1 MSAKEEFEKKI
12 RAFVGQEIGP
22 AELGADRV
30 NEPMIRHWFE
40 VLGDRNPVYLDAA
53 AAARSVHGGLVA
65 PPAMLQ
71 AWILEGF
78 GMSDS
83 TRGPRDKQQELH
95 RLFDEAGYTGVVATD
110 CEQGYDR
117 YLRPGDE
124 VSATTVIESISG
136 EKATALGIGYF
147 TVTRTTFR
155 DQKGEQVGWMTFRVL
170 KFIPQQQPQAASEPS
185 AAAAKARRIR
195 PVVGHDNG
203 WWWDKVQQGELHIQK
218 CSACGELRHPPRPM
232 CSACRSLEWESVQ
245 ASGRGEVH
253 SYVILHHPPLPGYEL
268 PLPIVLVDLDEGTRL
283 VANVAGCANE
293 DVHIGMPVQASV
305 EDVEEDWKLPV
316 FRPALPEG

>member
-30 NEPMIRHWFE
+30 NEPMIRHWCE

-53 AAARSVHGGLVA
+53 AAASSVHRGLVA

-136 EKATALGIGYF
+136 HAEVRQLF
-147 TVTRTTFR
+147 V
-155 DQKGEQVGWMTFRVL
+155 
-170 KFIPQQQPQAASEPS
+170 IP
-185 AAAAKARRIR
+185 RR
-195 PVVGHDNG
+195 
-203 WWWDKVQQGELHIQK
+203 
-218 CSACGELRHPPRPM
+218 
-232 CSACRSLEWESVQ
+232 
-245 ASGRGEVH
+245 
-253 SYVILHHPPLPGYEL
+253 
-268 PLPIVLVDLDEGTRL
+268 GT
-283 VANVAGCANE
+283 VAGCFVPDGVIKRSDRMRIIRDGIPIYSGPIDSLRHHKDDVREVRANQE
-293 DVHIGMPVQASV
+293 CGIRVANYDDYKVGDILECYG
-305 EDVEEDWKLPV
+305 VEEQPDTL
-316 FRPALPEG
+316 